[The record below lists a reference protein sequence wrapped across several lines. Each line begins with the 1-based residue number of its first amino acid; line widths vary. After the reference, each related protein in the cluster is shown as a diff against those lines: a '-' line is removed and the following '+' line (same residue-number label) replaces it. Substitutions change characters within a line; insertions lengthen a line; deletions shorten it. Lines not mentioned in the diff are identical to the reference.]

1 MKLIRIALLM
11 CLILAIVEAQ
21 TNSTTPSE
29 KSFAGRFGVGY
40 GVVIVFVFFLLGII
54 VCISGRATS
63 MPMIFVI
70 IGTILPIIVFL
81 ILYLLPK
88 EADRPAETEGDQDET
103 QVKPILTGLFLLL
116 ILILTVAALGF
127 LLFTFL
133 FTRLQA
139 QSYDNGTSGVRIEG
153 QKILSRQE

>member
-1 MKLIRIALLM
+1 MR
-11 CLILAIVEAQ
+11 LILLVCLVLAAVVEAQ

-63 MPMIFVI
+63 VPMIFVI

-81 ILYLLPK
+81 ILYLIPK
-88 EADRPAETEGDQDET
+88 EADRPVATESD
-103 QVKPILTGLFLLL
+103 
-116 ILILTVAALGF
+116 
-127 LLFTFL
+127 
-133 FTRLQA
+133 
-139 QSYDNGTSGVRIEG
+139 
-153 QKILSRQE
+153 